1 MIVWNFCWYITDDQ
15 ASHKHRNFT
24 HPNDQLDLYMFVLS
38 ISPFEMMA
46 LISCKSNTFLD
57 RYRPQNGGE
66 ICYGIL
72 VATTLVMHPQS
83 TASTEVLYII
93 LMPPLINYVRS
104 EHIER
109 HSTRSL

>member
-46 LISCKSNTFLD
+46 LISCASNAMLERNRPRNDGTVLVYIENAMLD
-57 RYRPQNGGE
+57 RSRPQNDGTD
-66 ICYGIL
+66 L
-72 VATTLVMHPQS
+72 V
-83 TASTEVLYII
+83 YI
-93 LMPPLINYVRS
+93 
-104 EHIER
+104 E
-109 HSTRSL
+109 